1 MDGKNSTERTSL
13 IVVWETCM
21 LLQQEN
27 YCEYFDIKK
36 KQKKNVSTSLLG
48 CLPDTWMISHRQYE
62 GPIFKQADIHL
73 TECFPLNG
81 YFTFTVCA
89 VRKYFKAMRHTA
101 MTGIVS
107 SQSPLS
113 QNKTIAYVWREGFV
127 IRAPLFRTEWLVYRH
142 LTCQWEKRRW
152 DSWHHWICRCR
163 RGRSGRSCD
172 SWFCCRS
179 PRGSLRRKVCPLEH
193 NAKTMSNDSTV
204 HKEVQAARKIQVK
217 VNILFC
223 RPVSRG
229 GRRSHLYLPTSIS

>member
-1 MDGKNSTERTSL
+1 
-13 IVVWETCM
+13 
-21 LLQQEN
+21 
-27 YCEYFDIKK
+27 
-36 KQKKNVSTSLLG
+36 
-48 CLPDTWMISHRQYE
+48 MISHRQYE
-62 GPIFKQADIHL
+62 GPIFKQTDIHL
-73 TECFPLNG
+73 TERFLLNG
-81 YFTFTVCA
+81 HFTFTVCA

-101 MTGIVS
+101 MRGIIS
-107 SQSPLS
+107 SQSPLT
-113 QNKTIAYVWREGFV
+113 QNTAYVWREGFV
-127 IRAPLFRTEWLVYRH
+127 ISLPLCRTEWLVYRH

-179 PRGSLRRKVCPLEH
+179 PRASLRRKVCPLEH

-204 HKEVQAARKIQVK
+204 HKEVQAARKIQVE

-223 RPVSRG
+223 RPFSRG